1 MQSATSPDSTRKL
14 DEIRIEDPKDAVVVI
29 HTALEIAGQSRDF
42 IAGTIAAEKLHGCLR
57 AGAPLWVHKAGAE
70 TYRRAARA
78 NPPSAPVCT
87 PADT

>member
-1 MQSATSPDSTRKL
+1 
-14 DEIRIEDPKDAVVVI
+14 
-29 HTALEIAGQSRDF
+29 
-42 IAGTIAAEKLHGCLR
+42 
-57 AGAPLWVHKAGAE
+57 VHKAGAE